1 MKFEEIK
8 HFEVYLKDEITSE
21 EIALIESDVYGVIYK
36 ITNIL
41 NNKSYIGRK
50 KLYKGKYNDLHN
62 YFGSGIHIKNAI
74 KKYGI
79 ENFKKEY
86 LDVAYSDE
94 ELDLKEMYYIEKYN
108 TLKEGYNSTKGGEH
122 FRGEFSDNELRKQK
136 ISEWS
141 KSFWGNE
148 ENRKKL
154 IEKRIGKKRSEFT
167 KKQMSESAKKSW
179 TEERKKKASES
190 GNYVRHFDEETK
202 KRIGETLKTLITIN
216 NGVEERRVS
225 ESELENYLSQG
236 FIKGGLPK
244 SEEAKKKMSEAAKK
258 SRRGYGYR
266 WVHKEQER
274 KRIKEEEIEKYL
286 KDGWKLSERSS
297 YNRS

>member
-1 MKFEEIK
+1 MDFNSINHEESNYYGEITEEEILLVDG
-8 HFEVYLKDEITSE
+8 E
-21 EIALIESDVYGVIYK
+21 VYGVIYK
-36 ITNIL
+36 ITNKL

-50 KLYKGKYNDLHN
+50 KIYSKNYNDLHN
-62 YFGSGIHIKNAI
+62 YFGSGIHIKNSI

-86 LDVAYSDE
+86 LDIAYSDE
-94 ELDLKEMYYIEKYN
+94 ELDKKEMYYIKKYN
-108 TLKEGYNSTKGGEH
+108 TFKEGYNATEGGEH
-122 FRGEFSDNELRKQK
+122 FRGEFSNNELRKQK

-141 KSFWGNE
+141 KNFWKDD
-148 ENRKKL
+148 ENRNK
-154 IEKRIGKKRSEFT
+154 IINSRIGKKRNSVT
-167 KKQMSESAKKSW
+167 KKKMSESAKNSW
-179 TEERKKKASES
+179 TEERRKKASES
-190 GNYVRHFDEETK
+190 GNYIRHFDEETR
-202 KRIGETLKTLITIN
+202 KRIAESLSKLITIN
-216 NGVEERRVS
+216 NGKIEKRVS

-236 FIKGGLPK
+236 FIKGGLSK

-258 SRRGYGYR
+258 SKRGYGFR
-266 WVHKEQER
+266 WVHKDQER

>member
-1 MKFEEIK
+1 MDFNLINHEESNYYGEVTEEEILL
-8 HFEVYLKDEITSE
+8 VDSG
-21 EIALIESDVYGVIYK
+21 VYGVIYK
-36 ITNIL
+36 ITNKL

-50 KLYKGKYNDLHN
+50 KIYSKNYNDLHN
-62 YFGSGIHIKNAI
+62 YFGSGIHIINSI

-94 ELDLKEMYYIEKYN
+94 ELDKKEIYYIEKYN
-108 TLKEGYNSTKGGEH
+108 TFKEGYNATKGGEH
-122 FRGEFSDNELRKQK
+122 FRGEFSNNELRKQK

-141 KSFWGNE
+141 KNFWKDD
-148 ENRKKL
+148 ENRNKV
-154 IEKRIGKKRSEFT
+154 INSRIGKKRNSVT
-167 KKQMSESAKKSW
+167 KKKMSESAKNSW
-179 TEERKKKASES
+179 TEERRKNASES
-190 GNYVRHFDEETK
+190 GNYIRHFDEETR
-202 KRIGETLKTLITIN
+202 KRIGESLSNLININ
-216 NGVEERRVS
+216 NGKIEKRVS

-266 WVHKEQER
+266 WVHKDQER